1 VDWLLSVVKPA
12 LARDNPFMSDKPI
25 QLSYD
30 RGTVVVAGGPDWFE
44 FQSLPGVL
52 FDPRTS
58 SHRAQ
63 GRHYRAIVEQ
73 LIREKKPYE
82 DSARGWPAEQSGWK
96 LNAERQARDY
106 QLDAVAAWLKS
117 RRGVVVMPTGT
128 GKTFTAF
135 LCMEKVGRPTLV
147 VTPKIDLMVQ
157 WAQEMERAFGVSV
170 GMVGASVF
178 DYKPLTVTTY
188 DSSYIH
194 LERWA
199 NRYGLVIFDECHHLP
214 GLSYMEAAN
223 AALAPFRLGLTAT
236 PERAD
241 GGDQLFP
248 QLIGPVVYRL
258 DITDV
263 AGEFLAPY
271 ETRRIYVDLS
281 PEELQTYTNCREE
294 YRRFV
299 DDRRISLSGPDGFRR
314 FLFEASKTP
323 DGWKALRAYREQ
335 KRIIQA
341 ASGKFKVL
349 EELLEK
355 HAEERALIFTAD
367 NATVYH
373 IARRYLIPA
382 MTNQTR
388 PKERKAILE
397 KFHQGE
403 YTAIVTC
410 QVLNEGVDVPAAG
423 VGIVLSGTGSAT
435 ENVQRLG
442 RILRKHGAKQAV
454 LYEVIAKGTT
464 EEFVSDRRRQHR
476 AFQ

>member
-1 VDWLLSVVKPA
+1 
-12 LARDNPFMSDKPI
+12 MSDMPVS
-25 QLSYD
+25 LGYD
-30 RGTVVVAGGPDWFE
+30 RGTVTVTGGPPGFV
-44 FQSLPGVL
+44 FSTLPGVV

-58 SHRAQ
+58 AHRAQ

-73 LIREKKPYE
+73 LIREKITYE
-82 DSARGWPAEQSGWK
+82 DAARGWSNEPAGWK
-96 LNAERQARDY
+96 LNAERTARDY
-106 QLDAVAAWLKS
+106 QTAAVNGWLKTG

-135 LCMEKVGRPTLV
+135 LCIEKVSRPTIV

-157 WAQEMERAFGVSV
+157 WARELEQSFGVEV
-170 GMVGASVF
+170 GMVGAGEFS
-178 DYKPLTVTTY
+178 YRPLTVTTY
-188 DSSYIH
+188 DSAYIH

-214 GLSYMEAAN
+214 GATFSEAAH
-223 AALAPFRLGLTAT
+223 ASLAPFRLGLTAT
-236 PERAD
+236 PDRAD
-241 GGDQLFP
+241 GAEMMLPD
-248 QLIGPVVYRL
+248 LIGPISYRL

-271 ETRRIYVDLS
+271 ETRRVYIDLTA
-281 PEELQTYTNCREE
+281 EEEATYKNCREE
-294 YRRFV
+294 YRKFV
-299 DDRRISLSGPDGFRR
+299 SDRGINMSGPDGFRR

-323 DGWKALRAYREQ
+323 EGWKATRAFREQ
-335 KRIIQA
+335 KRIVQA
-341 ASGKFKVL
+341 ASGKFKLL
-349 EELLEK
+349 EELLAR
-355 HAEERALIFTAD
+355 HAADRMLIFTAD
-367 NATVYH
+367 NATVYA

-388 PKERKAILE
+388 PKERKAILA
-397 KFHQGE
+397 KFHSGE
-403 YTAIVTC
+403 YNAVVTC

-423 VGIVLSGTGSAT
+423 VGVVMGGTGSAT

-442 RILRKHGAKQAV
+442 RILRKHGDKQAV
-454 LYEVIAKGTT
+454 LYEVIARNTT

>member
-1 VDWLLSVVKPA
+1 
-12 LARDNPFMSDKPI
+12 MSENPI
-25 QLSYD
+25 QLAYD
-30 RGTVVVAGGPDWFE
+30 RGTVVVSGGPQGYD
-44 FQSLPGVL
+44 FQSLTGVL

-58 SHRAQ
+58 THRAQ
-63 GRHYRAIVEQ
+63 GRHYRSIVEQ
-73 LIREKKPYE
+73 LIREKQPYE
-82 DSARGWPAEQSGWK
+82 DSARGWPAEQTGWK
-96 LNAERQARDY
+96 LNSERTARDY
-106 QLDAVAAWLKS
+106 QLAAFAAWMKS

-128 GKTFTAF
+128 GKTFAAF
-135 LCMEKVGRPTLV
+135 LCIEKVGRPTLI

-157 WAQEMERAFGVSV
+157 WTQELERAFGVEV

-188 DSSYIH
+188 DSAYIH
-194 LERWA
+194 LEKWA
-199 NRYGLVIFDECHHLP
+199 NRYGLVVFDECHHLP
-214 GLSYMEAAN
+214 GMSYMEAAN
-223 AALAPFRLGLTAT
+223 AGLAPFRLGLTAT

-248 QLIGPVVYRL
+248 ELIGPIVYRL
-258 DITDV
+258 DINEV

-271 ETRRIYVDLS
+271 VTRRIYVELT
-281 PEELQTYTNCREE
+281 PEELQRYTTCREE
-294 YRRFV
+294 YRGFV
-299 DDRRISLSGPDGFRR
+299 AERNISLSGPDGFRK
-314 FLFEASKTP
+314 FLFEASRTP

-335 KRIIQA
+335 KRIVLT

-349 EELLEK
+349 EDLLQQ
-355 HAEERALIFTAD
+355 HAAERALIFTAD
-367 NATVYH
+367 NATVYN

-382 MTNQTR
+382 MTNQTK

-397 KFHQGE
+397 KFHNGE

-442 RILRKHGAKQAV
+442 RILRKHGDKQAV
-454 LYEVIAKGTT
+454 LYEVVARGTT
-464 EEFVSDRRRQHR
+464 EEFVSDKRRQHR

>member
-1 VDWLLSVVKPA
+1 
-12 LARDNPFMSDKPI
+12 MSDNAI
-25 QLSYD
+25 QLTYD
-30 RGTVVVAGGPDWFE
+30 RGTVVVSGGPHGFD
-44 FQSLPGVL
+44 FQSLSGVL

-58 SHRAQ
+58 THRAQ

-73 LIREKKPYE
+73 LIREKRPYE
-82 DSARGWPAEQSGWK
+82 DTARGWPAEQTGWK
-96 LNAERQARDY
+96 LNAERTAREY
-106 QLDAVAAWLKS
+106 QSAAVRAWLKS

-128 GKTFTAF
+128 GKTFMAF
-135 LCMEKVGRPTLV
+135 LCIEKVGRPTLV

-157 WAQEMERAFGVSV
+157 WAQELERAFGVEV

-188 DSSYIH
+188 DSAYIH
-194 LERWA
+194 LEKWA
-199 NRYGLVIFDECHHLP
+199 NRYGFVIFDECHHLP
-214 GLSYMEAAN
+214 GMSYMEAAN
-223 AALAPFRLGLTAT
+223 AGLAPFRLGLTAT

-248 QLIGPVVYRL
+248 QLIGSVVYRL

-271 ETRRIYVDLS
+271 ETRLVYIDLT
-281 PEELQTYTNCREE
+281 PEEMQTYTNCREE

-299 DDRRISLSGPDGFRR
+299 ADRNISLSGPDGFRR

-323 DGWKALRAYREQ
+323 EGWKALRAYREQ
-335 KRIIQA
+335 KRIMQT
-341 ASGKFKVL
+341 ASGKFKLL
-349 EELLEK
+349 EELLHK
-355 HAEERALIFTAD
+355 HAADRTLIFTAD
-367 NATVYH
+367 NATVYN
-373 IARRYLIPA
+373 IARRYFIPA

-388 PKERKAILE
+388 PKERKAILDR
-397 KFHQGE
+397 FHIGE
-403 YTAIVTC
+403 YTAVVTC

-442 RILRKHGAKQAV
+442 RILRKHGDKQAI
-454 LYEVIAKGTT
+454 LYEVVARGTT

-476 AFQ
+476 AFGGMRDSEGMRDEG

>member
-1 VDWLLSVVKPA
+1 
-12 LARDNPFMSDKPI
+12 MSDLPI
-25 QLSYD
+25 QLTYD
-30 RGTVVVAGGPDWFE
+30 RGTVVVSGGPAGFD

-58 SHRAQ
+58 THRAQ
-63 GRHYRAIVEQ
+63 GRHYRAIVEH
-73 LIREKKPYE
+73 LIRDKRPYE
-82 DSARGWPAEQSGWK
+82 DTARGWPAEQTGWK
-96 LNAERQARDY
+96 LNAERTPRDY
-106 QLDAVAAWLKS
+106 QKAAAAAWLKT

-128 GKTFTAF
+128 GKTFMAF
-135 LCMEKVGRPTLV
+135 LCIEKVGRPTLV

-157 WAQEMERAFGVSV
+157 WAQELERAFAIEV

-188 DSSYIH
+188 DSAYIH

-223 AALAPFRLGLTAT
+223 AGLAPFRLGLTAT

-248 QLIGPVVYRL
+248 ELIGPVVYRL

-271 ETRRIYVDLS
+271 ETRRIYVDLT
-281 PEELQTYTNCREE
+281 EEEMQTYTNCREE

-299 DDRRISLSGPDGFRR
+299 AERGISLSGPDGFRR

-341 ASGKFKVL
+341 ASAKFRVL
-349 EELLEK
+349 EDLLQR
-355 HAEERALIFTAD
+355 HAADRTLIFTAD

-373 IARRYLIPA
+373 IARQYLIPA
-382 MTNQTR
+382 MTNQTK

-397 KFHQGE
+397 NFHSGQ

-442 RILRKHGAKQAV
+442 RILRKHGNKQAI
-454 LYEVIAKGTT
+454 LYELVARGTT
-464 EEFVSDRRRQHR
+464 EEFVSDKRRQHR